1 MARSGDAAS
10 PAWRRGARYQPDSPP
25 VPKVRRCG
33 RPPGQTTGPEGGDEP
48 GGQIALVGL
57 SVRLDSLEQD
67 AERDGSSTSVTLPVV
82 PSPQRNPKCQTQFR
96 PLITVVIAV
105 RNGADM
111 LQRCLDSIFEQRY
124 DRVELVVMDGASSD
138 GTQAIL
144 ERNTSRIHYWETEP
158 DRGIYHAWNKALD
171 HTHGDWIC
179 FLGADDRYRDPDA
192 LGRMATALTE
202 DGGRHR
208 IAYTTLDIVDHAGAV
223 IRTLGM
229 PWDLARRDVQSG
241 MSLPHPST
249 FYHRS
254 FFEEHGRFDESFAIA
269 GDYEMVLRE
278 LLASDA
284 LFLPG
289 PAVVE
294 MALGGVSDRQENHVT
309 RTREDE
315 RARRMHGLTRVPAAL
330 SLPLFRARIGAWLTR
345 TFGPWAAGA
354 VAAAYRS
361 IVYRGRR

>member
-1 MARSGDAAS
+1 M
-10 PAWRRGARYQPDSPP
+10 
-25 VPKVRRCG
+25 
-33 RPPGQTTGPEGGDEP
+33 
-48 GGQIALVGL
+48 
-57 SVRLDSLEQD
+57 
-67 AERDGSSTSVTLPVV
+67 TLPVV
-82 PSPQRNPKCQTQFR
+82 HSPQRNPNSQTQFR

-249 FYHRS
+249 TDPSSRSMAASTRASQSPATTRWFSVSFSPATPSFYPVSPSLKWPWVVCR
-254 FFEEHGRFDESFAIA
+254 IA
-269 GDYEMVLRE
+269 K
-278 LLASDA
+278 
-284 LFLPG
+284 
-289 PAVVE
+289 
-294 MALGGVSDRQENHVT
+294 
-309 RTREDE
+309 RT
-315 RARRMHGLTRVPAAL
+315 T
-330 SLPLFRARIGAWLTR
+330 
-345 TFGPWAAGA
+345 
-354 VAAAYRS
+354 
-361 IVYRGRR
+361 